1 MVFWLDVFYTNIF
14 KYVIIFR
21 LSAEL
26 DLIIVDFSQDI
37 VQTEALKKLTQWLW
51 WKYNLLVAS
60 QTLYF
65 TETPTYRV

>member
-1 MVFWLDVFYTNIF
+1 MVFWLDVFDTNIF

-37 VQTEALKKLTQWLW
+37 VQTEALKKLTH
-51 WKYNLLVAS
+51 
-60 QTLYF
+60 
-65 TETPTYRV
+65 